1 LKWFCRILGNVSVVV
16 CFSFCCFLYSCVS
29 FFLSFCCKFC
39 TVLFSCYSLWSFLIF
54 AVFCDFVFLGL
65 FLPLSALAVSI
76 QMMSVYVSVCVS
88 VATPVYWVDRSFL
101 SAGNNLPTPQTER
114 FFFASQM
121 KFIWQG
127 CTLEATPIFVL
138 SSNGEDLNLF
148 SLSCDIQ
155 QNVAIKGIRYISHS
169 KICLSFKSVVGQI
182 LIMKKRTLKIYFEWF

>member
-1 LKWFCRILGNVSVVV
+1 MVLSDSRQC
-16 CFSFCCFLYSCVS
+16 FCCCLFLFLLLFVQLRFFFSLFLLQILYCFIQLLFSLVLPYLCSFLWLCFFGSVSASLCPSCVYTDDVC
-29 FFLSFCCKFC
+29 LCICLCVCCYPGLLGWPF
-39 TVLFSCYSLWSFLIF
+39 IF
-54 AVFCDFVFLGL
+54 
-65 FLPLSALAVSI
+65 
-76 QMMSVYVSVCVS
+76 
-88 VATPVYWVDRSFL
+88 
-101 SAGNNLPTPQTER
+101 ER
-114 FFFASQM
+114 RQQLTDPPNRTFFFFASQM